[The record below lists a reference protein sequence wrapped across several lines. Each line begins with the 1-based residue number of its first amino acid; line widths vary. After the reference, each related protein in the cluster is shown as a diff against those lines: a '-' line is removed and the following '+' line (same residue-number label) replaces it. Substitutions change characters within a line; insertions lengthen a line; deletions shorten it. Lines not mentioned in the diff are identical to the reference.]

1 MEQKT
6 ALIVDDEADTCFLLK
21 NILDQ
26 KGFNT
31 RFVHSLAG
39 AKSALEKDVPHV
51 IFLDNHLKDGHGIE
65 FIPYLKRSYAGMKII
80 IITAFDTSGDKQN
93 AYAEGADYFIGKP
106 FNRDIISQALS
117 IIFAT

>member
-1 MEQKT
+1 MEQKK

-21 NILDQ
+21 NILQQ
-26 KGFNT
+26 KNFKAD
-31 RFVHSLAG
+31 FVHSLAT
-39 AKSALEKDVPHV
+39 AKTYLSTTGPDL

-65 FIPYLKRSYAGMKII
+65 FIPYLKEHYPGLKII

-93 AYAEGADYFIGKP
+93 AYAKGAHYFIGKP

-117 IIFAT
+117 VIFTY